1 MNTVYSN
8 ILYISSYISCIS
20 LLHYTFHLQ
29 KIIFQYKQNINIFLR
44 KYIKNI
50 NHISPKTTKKRNPN
64 PKKSEFQTPMY
75 KIKTLPTHFTF
86 SLSPFVP
93 KPS

>member
-50 NHISPKTTKKRNPN
+50 NHINPKTTKKRNPN
-64 PKKSEFQTPMY
+64 HKKSEVQTPMY
-75 KIKTLPTHFTF
+75 KIKTTYTF
-86 SLSPFVP
+86 YILSHPVRP
-93 KPS
+93 